1 MQYCTC
7 RERLRDDMLDKILGT
22 NSENVSQSQ
31 NLDRINQIGAT
42 NPFEGTKADYFVDE
56 SNISS
61 EAIAKYEH
69 ELDVKKFSEI
79 LMQYDEKDALE
90 EVLQKVFDGSISI
103 DNDEFLTDLLTN
115 EDFLNDIA

>member
-1 MQYCTC
+1 
-7 RERLRDDMLDKILGT
+7 MLDKILGT
-22 NSENVSQSQ
+22 NSETVKQSQ

-42 NPFEGTKADYFVDE
+42 NPFENANADYFVDE

-61 EAIAKYEH
+61 EAIAKYER
-69 ELDVKKFSEI
+69 ENDVKKFSDI

-90 EVLQKVFDGSISI
+90 QVLQKVFDGSISI
-103 DNDEFLTDLLTN
+103 DNDEFLSELLTN

>member
-1 MQYCTC
+1 
-7 RERLRDDMLDKILGT
+7 MLDKILGS
-22 NSENVSQSQ
+22 NSESVKQSQ

-42 NPFEGTKADYFVDE
+42 NPFEKANSDYFVDE

-61 EAIAKYEH
+61 EAIAKYER
-69 ELDVKKFSEI
+69 ENDVKKFSDI

-90 EVLQKVFDGSISI
+90 QVLQKVFDGSISI
-103 DNDEFLTDLLTN
+103 DNDEFLSELLTN